1 MKRLILLF
9 LAAAVAVS
17 ACGSKPTRSARATPR
32 VTRGVTVTDT
42 LLGLE
47 EEVFVYDSHGARDPF
62 LPVWIGKRVPGA
74 KQTARPVLKVSA
86 IAWDAVSPTA
96 IINDRLVREGD
107 VVDGARV
114 GKITPSSVTMTFAGE
129 SFSISP

>member
-1 MKRLILLF
+1 MKRSIALLI
-9 LAAAVAVS
+9 AVAVALS
-17 ACGSKPTRSARATPR
+17 ACGGKSRRPPRTAPR
-32 VTRGVTVTDT
+32 VTRGATTADT

-47 EEVFVYDSHGARDPF
+47 EEEFVYDHHGARDPF
-62 LPVWIGKRVPGA
+62 LPVWIGRRVPGA
-74 KQTARPVLKVSA
+74 RQTARPALKVSA

-114 GKITPSSVTMTFAGE
+114 GKITASSVTMTFAGE